1 MKKKLSSTKL
11 KMLILGDIMEHHE
24 TINVEYKEFCFK
36 TNLFEIYSKK
46 ELKEFITSCVLL
58 KDFNEL
64 ILTNIKKYIYVY
76 VPRYVSSFHN
86 SNYDSTYKLYIGI
99 NDHSEI
105 TGVPFNGDLLMF
117 NAYFQDYINTLIK
130 ENVSDICC
138 MSIKY
143 ETFKN
148 KIDPDIL
155 SDDYLDTILS
165 KYNDIE
171 STYNTEYNQYIF
183 EKKIWINKMY
193 FFKGKLQDVINN
205 NDIKLEFIIFLE
217 KKNLLKSFPEVYN
230 NYHEIH
236 SKTVKFMKNDP
247 TKLVYWLIQFKDEKV
262 KDLMKQKPIEPI
274 IPKILNIEYCLLT
287 QMSSLRKRLT
297 DNKVKYFTILMTFNC
312 NKTCKQNIS
321 YIDPRTKLSRTL
333 TRYMCCYK
341 KSPQCMDQ

>member
-1 MKKKLSSTKL
+1 MF
-11 KMLILGDIMEHHE
+11 ILGDIMEHHE

-36 TNLFEIYSKK
+36 SNLFEIYSRK

-86 SNYDSTYKLYIGI
+86 SNYDNTYKLYIGI

-205 NDIKLEFIIFLE
+205 DKIKLEFVRFLE
-217 KKNLLKSFPEVYN
+217 KKNLLKSFPDVFQKN
-230 NYHEIH
+230 HEID
-236 SKTVKFMKNDP
+236 SDTVKFVKNDP
-247 TKLVYWLIQFKDEKV
+247 TKLIYWLIQFKDEKV

-297 DNKVKYFTILMTFNC
+297 DNNVKYFTIVMTFKC
-312 NKTCKQNIS
+312 NKDCEKKIS
-321 YIDPRTKLSRTL
+321 YIDHRTKQSRTL
-333 TRYMCCYK
+333 TRYMCNHK
-341 KSPQCMDQ
+341 KTPQCMDQ